1 MRYVATL
8 TTVFTVMATATT
20 AVAQDSTI
28 SQSFMSTVSLGDI
41 PAFEAA
47 YLRHIDWHR
56 NQNDSWR
63 WDMWAT
69 VTGELG
75 AYFIVTGGHT
85 WSDFDSPP
93 VDPAADGADAMEQF
107 GSLVSS
113 VSSGFAQV
121 LVDVSRPGGTA
132 EEMPLAHVI
141 DYKVKVGREAD
152 FMAVVRKFNE
162 AAEKA
167 NWEQNYVW
175 VANVSGGTAQ
185 YVLVLQHANF
195 ASMAPPAKNAEAIME
210 DAFGAQEAE
219 MLIEMLEDIVESW
232 TEQMWQ
238 YRPDLSYVPGM

>member
-1 MRYVATL
+1 MKYGATL
-8 TTVFTVMATATT
+8 TALAVMATATT
-20 AVAQDSTI
+20 AVAQDGTI
-28 SQSFMSTVSLGDI
+28 GQSFLATVPLGNVA
-41 PAFEAA
+41 AFEEA
-47 YLRHIDWHR
+47 YLRHVDWHR
-56 NQNDSWR
+56 NQNDPWR
-63 WDMWAT
+63 WDTWHT
-69 VTGELG
+69 ITGELG
-75 AYFIVTGGHT
+75 MYFIGTDGHN

-113 VSSGFAQV
+113 ITGGFAE
-121 LVDVSRPGGTA
+121 LLPDVSRPGGTA
-132 EEMPLAHVI
+132 DDMPLAHVI
-141 DYKVKVGREAD
+141 DYKIKVGREAD